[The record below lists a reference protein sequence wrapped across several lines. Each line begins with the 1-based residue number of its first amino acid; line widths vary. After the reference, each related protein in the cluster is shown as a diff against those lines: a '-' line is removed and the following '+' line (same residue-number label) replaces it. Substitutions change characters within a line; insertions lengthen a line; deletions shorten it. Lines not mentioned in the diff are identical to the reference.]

1 MAITENQRITIKVCE
16 MYYKDNLSQKEIS
29 YKLGISRPQISRILT
44 TARANNIVTI
54 KIENPYKDE
63 TMLEKELIEMFGLND
78 ALVFNTEGLT
88 SENALLEI
96 GRQAATQIEVYIPNE
111 SKVGIMSGRTI
122 SELVKAIKGMERNGL
137 EFIPL
142 IGGMGSSG
150 LDWHA
155 NIITKAF
162 ADKVSGN
169 YSYLN
174 SPVMVKNIES
184 KEILIDEPEIR
195 NVLEKGAQCDIAI
208 VGIGQVNENSA
219 SVVAGSLSIEEVEY
233 LKKIGA
239 VASVCASYVNREGEI
254 VKNDITDRS
263 IGQTLES
270 LRKSKKIAIAI
281 GKSKIEAIRA
291 VLKGGYVNVLITNV
305 ETAKG
310 IINKTS

>member
-1 MAITENQRITIKVCE
+1 MAITENHRVTIKVCE

-54 KIENPYKDE
+54 KIENPYKNE

-88 SENALLEI
+88 SENALIEI

-122 SELVKAIKGMERNGL
+122 SELVKSIKGMDRNGL

-155 NIITKAF
+155 NIITKVF

-174 SPVMVKNIES
+174 APVMVKNSKS
-184 KEILIDEPEIR
+184 KEILISEPEIR
-195 NVLEKGAQCDIAI
+195 NVLEKGAECDIAI

-219 SVVAGSLSIEEVEY
+219 SVVAGSLSINEVEY

-254 VKNDITDRS
+254 LKNDITDRS
-263 IGQTLES
+263 IGQTLKS

-281 GKSKIEAIRA
+281 GESKIEAIRS
-291 VLKGGYVNVLITNV
+291 VLKGGYINVLITNV

>member
-54 KIENPYKDE
+54 KIENPYRDE

-122 SELVKAIKGMERNGL
+122 SELVKSIKGMERNGL

-174 SPVMVKNIES
+174 APVMVKNIES
-184 KEILIDEPEIR
+184 KEILIEEPEIR

-239 VASVCASYVNREGEI
+239 VASVCASYVNREGKI
-254 VKNDITDRS
+254 VENDITDRS
-263 IGQTLES
+263 IGQTLGS

-310 IINKTS
+310 ILNKTS

>member
-137 EFIPL
+137 DFIPL

-162 ADKVSGN
+162 ADKVSGS

-174 SPVMVKNIES
+174 APVMVKNIES

-208 VGIGQVNENSA
+208 VGIGQVDENSA

-239 VASVCASYVNREGEI
+239 VASVCASYINREGEI

-310 IINKTS
+310 ILNKTS